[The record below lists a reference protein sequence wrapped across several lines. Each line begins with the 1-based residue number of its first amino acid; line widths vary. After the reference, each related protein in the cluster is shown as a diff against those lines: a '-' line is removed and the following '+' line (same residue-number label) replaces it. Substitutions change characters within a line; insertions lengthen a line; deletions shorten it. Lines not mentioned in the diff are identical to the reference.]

1 MVVTT
6 CGDEASAR
14 TIARA
19 LVEDRLAACVQMLPI
34 SSVYSWRGEV
44 REEGEVLLLIKARS
58 ADWPALEKTL
68 RAAHSY
74 EVPEILRFDA
84 AAGHAA
90 YLDWI
95 AQATSKA
102 QR

>member
-14 TIARA
+14 AIARA

-44 REEGEVLLLIKARS
+44 REEGEVLLLIKAQA
-58 ADWPALEKTL
+58 ADWPALERAL
-68 RAAHSY
+68 LAAHSY

-84 AAGHAA
+84 SAGHAP